1 MFNLFSSKKLYLV
14 NDQNVTSM
22 RIKKISTLL
31 GLALLLITKSN
42 FAQQFSVLPQP
53 ESVKTLQGKFVFSG
67 STAIVSNQDSV
78 FSIATQE
85 LKLLKKD
92 RASGISNQLV
102 FIKDATL
109 KPEAYRL
116 QIDPKKITIAV
127 SDKLGAFW
135 AVQTIKQLVGTN
147 AFKAKNT
154 WALPVLEIKD
164 APKFSW
170 RGVHLDVS
178 RHFFDIAYLHRFI
191 DRLSFYKFNKFHWH
205 LTDDQ
210 GWRIEIKKYPELTTK
225 GAWRKLNN
233 QDSVCLKLA
242 ETNPDY
248 KLPEKHF
255 KVINGEKLYGGF
267 YTQQEIRA
275 LVAYASAKG
284 IEIIP
289 EIDMPGH
296 MQAATRQFPWL
307 TSTGSVQKEKSFTDP
322 ICPCKETTFEFAE
335 NIFKEVA
342 QLFPSK
348 YIHLGADEVE
358 KSSWKNIPECEELMK
373 RENLKNIDEV
383 QSYFVKRMEKY
394 FNSLGKK
401 LIGWDEILDGGVS
414 PTATLMYWRTWV
426 PTAPKHAAEKGNY
439 VIMTPGEYC
448 YFDAQQDAYSLEK
461 VYGFN
466 PTGFGL
472 NANEQKYVLGGQ
484 ANLWT
489 EYIPSE
495 QRLEYMLFPRL
506 LAMSDVLWGHQQ
518 NFETFSRKMDQQFA
532 VLDAMHINY
541 RFTDLKGFA
550 ENNVFLKSAALKI
563 EAPQNAIVHYT
574 TDGSTPKI
582 GSPKYIKPINI
593 DKTQTVKA
601 AIFGAN
607 GRMGDVFTANY
618 VQTDYVDAVSLN
630 HPKPGLNFSYYPK
643 FYKVVNLIAEADK
656 TKTATT
662 AAIEIPVEDKAA
674 SFATRHKGFFYAAED
689 GIYSF
694 FLRSD
699 DGSVLKIQNKTLVDN
714 DGMHFAIEKSAQIAL
729 KKGYHPFEL
738 LFLEGGGGYTLQLEY
753 SVGSSKRKAVSAA
766 DFAVE

>member
-1 MFNLFSSKKLYLV
+1 MKLNNFILV
-14 NDQNVTSM
+14 
-22 RIKKISTLL
+22 L
-31 GLALLLITKSN
+31 GLAFFLIAKST
-42 FAQQFSVLPQP
+42 FAQVSLVPQP
-53 ESVKTLQGKFVFSG
+53 ESLQLLKGNFIFSAG
-67 STAIVSNQDSV
+67 TAISANADSV
-78 FSIATQE
+78 FLMAIRE
-85 LKLLKKD
+85 INMLKKA
-92 RASGISNQLV
+92 RANGVANKIL
-102 FIKDATL
+102 FTKDANL

-116 QIDPKKITIAV
+116 RISPTQITIAV

-135 AVQTIKQLVGTN
+135 AVQTLKQLAAAN
-147 AFKAKNT
+147 AFKTGNT
-154 WALPVLEIKD
+154 WSLPALEIND
-164 APKFSW
+164 QPKFSW
-170 RGVHLDVS
+170 RGIHLDVS
-178 RHFFDIAYLHRFI
+178 RHFFDIDYLHRFI
-191 DRLSFYKFNKFHWH
+191 DRLAFYKFNKFHWH

-210 GWRIEIKKYPELTTK
+210 GWRIEIKKYPELTAK

-233 QDSVCLKLA
+233 QDSACLKLA
-242 ETNPDY
+242 ATNPDY
-248 KLPEKHF
+248 NIPEKHF
-255 KVINGEKLYGGF
+255 KMIDGEKMYGGF
-267 YTQQEIRA
+267 YTQVEIKE
-275 LVAYASAKG
+275 LVSYAAGKG
-284 IEIIP
+284 VEIIP

-296 MQAATRQFPWL
+296 MQAATKLFPWL
-307 TSTGSVQKEKSFTDP
+307 TSTGSVQREKSFTDP

-335 NIFKEVA
+335 NIFREVA
-342 QLFPSK
+342 HLFPSK

-358 KSSWKNIPECEELMK
+358 KSSWKNIPECEALMK
-373 RENLKNIDEV
+373 RENLKNIDEI

-414 PTATLMYWRTWV
+414 PTATMMYWRTWV
-426 PTAPKHAAEKGNY
+426 PTAPKHAAEKGNKL
-439 VIMTPGEYC
+439 IMTPGEYC
-448 YFDAQQDAYSLEK
+448 YFDAQQDAHSLQK

-495 QRLEYMLFPRL
+495 QRLEYMLFPRM
-506 LAMSDVLWGHQQ
+506 LAMSEVLWGHQQ
-518 NFETFSRKMDQQFA
+518 NFETFSRKMDQQFT

-563 EAPQNAIVHYT
+563 EAPKNAIVHYT

-582 GSPKYIKPINI
+582 SSPRYVKPIYI
-593 DKTQTVKA
+593 DHTQTIKA
-601 AIFGAN
+601 AIFGAG

-630 HPKPGLNFSYYPK
+630 NPKPGLNFSYYPK

-656 TKTATT
+656 TKSATT
-662 AAIEIPVEDKAA
+662 AAIEIPVEDKAG

-699 DGSVLKIQNKTLVDN
+699 DGSVLKMQNNTLIDN

-753 SVGSSKRKAVSAA
+753 SINAGKRKAISPV
-766 DFAVE
+766 DFFIE